1 MGVAGLEI
9 AVEKPDRPDVIVLI
23 EDLNT
28 YLLSLYKPDQCH
40 HLTIRELAGDNVTFF
55 TARIDGELVGCGALR
70 RIDERMS
77 EVKRMYVLPSLQ
89 GRGIG
94 RRLLDAIEAR
104 ALDQGTGTLVLE
116 TGVEQ
121 PDAVA
126 LYEKNGFTQRGAYLD
141 YVEDGISIFM
151 EKRIAS

>member
-1 MGVAGLEI
+1 MNGVDI
-9 AVEKPDRPDVIVLI
+9 AVENPDHPEVRRLLD
-23 EDLNT
+23 DLNA
-28 YLLSLYKPDQCH
+28 YLLGLYKPDQCH
-40 HLTIRELAGDNVTFF
+40 HLTLSELAGDNVTFF

-89 GRGIG
+89 RRGIG
-94 RRLLDAIEAR
+94 RQLLAAIETQ
-104 ALDQGTGTLVLE
+104 ALEQGVGTLVLE

-126 LYEKNGFTQRGAYLD
+126 LYEKTGYTQRGAYLD
-141 YVEDGISIFM
+141 YAEDGISIFM
-151 EKRIAS
+151 EKRIAT

>member
-1 MGVAGLEI
+1 VSVAGLEI
-9 AVEKPDRPDVIVLI
+9 AVENPDRPDVIGLM
-23 EDLNT
+23 EELNS

-40 HLTIRELAGDNVTFF
+40 HLTIRELAGDGVTFF

-70 RIDERMS
+70 RIDGRMS

-94 RRLLDAIEAR
+94 KRLLAAIESR
-104 ALDQGTGTLVLE
+104 ALEQGTGTLVLE

-126 LYEKNGFTQRGAYLD
+126 LYERTGFTQRGAYLD
-141 YVEDGISIFM
+141 YAEDGISIFM
-151 EKRIAS
+151 EKRIAT